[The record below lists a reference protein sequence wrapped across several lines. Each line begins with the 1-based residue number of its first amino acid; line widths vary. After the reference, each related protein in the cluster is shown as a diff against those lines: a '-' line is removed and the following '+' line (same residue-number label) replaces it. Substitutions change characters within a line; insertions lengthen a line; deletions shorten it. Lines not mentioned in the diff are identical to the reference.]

1 MHGDTHIHSQ
11 PTVKAKPGYNV
22 VLPCTYSTNATTQYL
37 LSLLWTIDGNVVLRI
52 RPGIDATPGIG
63 YEGRVAF
70 VPGNNDASLRI
81 NPVYHNDSGI
91 YQCTV
96 SISDENGGTQYAE
109 TELLV
114 EGQLSL

>member
-1 MHGDTHIHSQ
+1 MNGDTYIHSQ
-11 PTVKAKPGYNV
+11 PTVKAIPGYDV
-22 VLPCTYSTNATTQYL
+22 VLPCTYSTNATTQNL
-37 LSLLWTIDGNVVLRI
+37 LSLLWTINGNPVLRI
-52 RPGIDATPGIG
+52 RTGIDATPGIG

-70 VPGNNDASLRI
+70 VPGNNVASLRI
-81 NPVYHNDSGI
+81 NPVYHNDSGT

-96 SISDENGGTQYAE
+96 SISDENGGEQYAE